1 MKTIITVLILLLVI
15 GGIVLWGMEK
25 NPDAVTTR
33 VELTGADGLQV
44 TGSYT
49 ADGQAYKVDEVL
61 PAEITITA
69 KKLSLLMESSE
80 ESESIFAKVFLD
92 DKLSVSG
99 GQRRIKIEV
108 SGKTPL
114 STPSAHLTAF

>member
-1 MKTIITVLILLLVI
+1 
-15 GGIVLWGMEK
+15 MEK

>member
-1 MKTIITVLILLLVI
+1 
-15 GGIVLWGMEK
+15 
-25 NPDAVTTR
+25 
-33 VELTGADGLQV
+33 
-44 TGSYT
+44 
-49 ADGQAYKVDEVL
+49 
-61 PAEITITA
+61 
-69 KKLSLLMESSE
+69 MESSD

-92 DKLSVSG
+92 EKLRVSG